1 MAEEVDQKPD
11 QNKKT
16 ARQVYQVIGRQQ
28 NQKPTVEYDVSE
40 QRY

>member
-16 ARQVYQVIGRQQ
+16 AR
-28 NQKPTVEYDVSE
+28 
-40 QRY
+40 